1 MRRAKTSACAA
12 RRQATL
18 RVARQGRHRR
28 SVRPPARSPARP
40 PFRPF
45 SPEPSAPLVIPPVLC
60 PLLHFLPPSSNLCL
74 LLLLA
79 LPPRPVMP
87 FYPRVVQ
94 AAACKPLGSRAGV
107 WSSSP
112 SLLCLLFSPMLPI
125 LSFSNVCTRA
135 APYVPRRTCCAVR
148 AAPCRTRHAVRAAPC
163 VPRCTWSNLFEGCA

>member
-60 PLLHFLPPSSNLCL
+60 PLLPFLPPSSNFCL
-74 LLLLA
+74 LLQLA
-79 LPPRPVMP
+79 LPLSPVLP

-94 AAACKPLGSRAGV
+94 AAACKPLGRRAGV

-112 SLLCLLFSPMLPI
+112 SLRCLMFSPRLPI
-125 LSFSNVCTRA
+125 LSFSNACIRA
-135 APYVPRRTCCAVR
+135 APCVLRRTCCAVPYVPRR
-148 AAPCRTRHAVRAAPC
+148 ACRAVRATPY
-163 VPRCTWSNLFEGCA
+163 VVKFV